1 MIGSSGVG
9 PIRQSEPANVFLVND
24 VSYSNNQIANG
35 PMFVQSSAVSQD
47 FNMNAGEQGS
57 EGGNINRSLS
67 TLGDVIYSLATK
79 SPHIPFSPNENDLS
93 ETLRALNFASR
104 VRGIEL
110 GSGKKQFDNTDLIR
124 YKQLV
129 KK

>member
-1 MIGSSGVG
+1 MLGNRVARVVGSTN
-9 PIRQSEPANVFLVND
+9 ANEH
-24 VSYSNNQIANG
+24 
-35 PMFVQSSAVSQD
+35 SSRSHW
-47 FNMNAGEQGS
+47 
-57 EGGNINRSLS
+57 GNINRSLS

-110 GSGKKQFDNTDLIR
+110 GPGKKQFDNTDLIG

-129 KK
+129 EKNKQEMKIFTTPGLYFCCKVPFS

>member
-1 MIGSSGVG
+1 MLGNRVARVVGSTN
-9 PIRQSEPANVFLVND
+9 ANEH
-24 VSYSNNQIANG
+24 
-35 PMFVQSSAVSQD
+35 SSRSHW
-47 FNMNAGEQGS
+47 
-57 EGGNINRSLS
+57 GNINRSLS

-110 GSGKKQFDNTDLIR
+110 GPGKKQFDNTDLIG